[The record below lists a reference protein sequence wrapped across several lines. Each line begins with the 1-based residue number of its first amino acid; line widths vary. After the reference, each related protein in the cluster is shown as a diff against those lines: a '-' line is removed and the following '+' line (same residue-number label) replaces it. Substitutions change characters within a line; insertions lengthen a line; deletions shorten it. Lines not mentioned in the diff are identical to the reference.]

1 MLTYPVSLDG
11 GTWKLSV
18 DHQAGDVDAIRST
31 SLLGD
36 GPVVFTSYASDR
48 VVGVIV
54 CVRIPQTPRLATR

>member
-1 MLTYPVSLDG
+1 MLTYPVSFDG

-36 GPVVFTSYASDR
+36 SPVIFTSYTGDG
-48 VVGVIV
+48 VVSVIV
-54 CVRIPQTPRLATR
+54 CVGIPQTPRLATR